1 MSTVFIISIIII
13 LLSILVCYAFISQTI
28 KTKKEE
34 KVRRTLMLKKR
45 KNTFMFML
53 NGFPAGFLPPD
64 MALLVQ
70 GSLID
75 TLEQLNMLDPS
86 NTTHTQDLQIVSQ
99 KMTNARKEGNANQRV
114 EMESHQQ
121 IKEVK
126 ACLQELNKFIHMKE
140 RLNEISAGRSDNLQ
154 AQIKQLDIHI
164 TIDGYELSGRTAK
177 EVDKTQLAHHY
188 YQLALNLLNRESKS
202 PFKGEQAK
210 KYITIIE
217 QLKEQLLAE
226 EPPTS
231 SSPTATTATEKPDD
245 NTSIENEEQW
255 NTFTDTQDNWK
266 KNNEYD

>member
-1 MSTVFIISIIII
+1 MSSVFIISIIIV

-34 KVRRTLMLKKR
+34 KLRQTLMFKKR

-64 MALLVQ
+64 MSLLVQ
-70 GSLID
+70 NSLID
-75 TLEQLNMLDPS
+75 TLEQLNKLDPS
-86 NTTHTQDLQIVSQ
+86 NTTHAQDLQVVTQ
-99 KMTNARKEGNANQRV
+99 KMIKVKKEGKGNQRI

-126 ACLQELNKFIHMKE
+126 ACLQELNKFIHIKE
-140 RLNEISAGRSDNLQ
+140 HLNEISTGRSDNLQ
-154 AQIKQLDIHI
+154 AQIKQLVTHI
-164 TIDGYELSGRTAK
+164 TVDGYEISGRAAK
-177 EVDKTQLAHHY
+177 EMDKTQLAHHY

-210 KYITIIE
+210 LYIGIINE
-217 QLKEQLLAE
+217 LKEQLA
-226 EPPTS
+226 
-231 SSPTATTATEKPDD
+231 
-245 NTSIENEEQW
+245 NEEQSSDAPANNINKESTDNAHTEKNEQW
-255 NTFTDTQDNWK
+255 NEFTENQDNWK